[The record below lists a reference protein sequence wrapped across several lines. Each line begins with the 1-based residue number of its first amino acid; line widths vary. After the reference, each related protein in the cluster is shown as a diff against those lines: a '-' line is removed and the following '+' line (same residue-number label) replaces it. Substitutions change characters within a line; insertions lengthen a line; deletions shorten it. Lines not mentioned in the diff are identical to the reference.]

1 MVDTVGEK
9 KYQHLSFV
17 TKAALTLSHISAS
30 PKWGFSVNNA
40 LVTKERGSLSE
51 RSIVAL
57 RVVKEAIRLFG
68 SCTKVPI
75 MKDLIHAVKHVHS
88 EYAIFI
94 ENRRKQALL
103 EEEEE
108 KKEQADEAN
117 RVEQRTSKR
126 LHEQLAEQA
135 QLETVQMAEQ

>member
-1 MVDTVGEK
+1 MYTFEIC
-9 KYQHLSFV
+9 L
-17 TKAALTLSHISAS
+17 
-30 PKWGFSVNNA
+30 PVNNA

-75 MKDLIHAVKHVHS
+75 TKDLIHGHS
-88 EYAIFI
+88 EYAIFL
-94 ENRRKQALL
+94 ENQHKQALL

-108 KKEQADEAN
+108 EEEEKEGAKLMK
-117 RVEQRTSKR
+117 QR
-126 LHEQLAEQA
+126 
-135 QLETVQMAEQ
+135 